1 MKWRGYVHHSFRI
14 PNIFFQF
21 LVLLLSRG
29 NCSEMFYERTNIQIN
44 KIVILVVTE
53 DGTVQEFIKDK
64 KDYLLLLDKEL
75 EKYYNTNNLKEI
87 SQGSDDNVVRL
98 NMPDWG

>member
-1 MKWRGYVHHSFRI
+1 
-14 PNIFFQF
+14 
-21 LVLLLSRG
+21 
-29 NCSEMFYERTNIQIN
+29 MFYERTNIQIN

-87 SQGSDDNVVRL
+87 SQGSDNNVVRL